1 MANIQ
6 ATGATLHQQILN
18 EIENRIVSGEWAP
31 GFRLPF
37 EVDLA
42 ESYGVSRM
50 TVNKVLTQLAKAG
63 LIERRKR
70 SGSFVAQPQVQSA
83 ILEIHTIAA
92 EVRSMNQAYSFTL
105 QSRSIRKAGPLDR
118 AAIEVSAETRLIQ
131 LRCVHFAGDM
141 PFCTE
146 ERLINLDTVPEAEE
160 ADFSATPAGEWL
172 IAQTPWSAAEHKI
185 SAVAAD
191 EHVSELLDV
200 PVHTPCL
207 VVQRRTWNGSGP
219 VTSVRFTYPGDKHA
233 IVATFTPASA

>member
-1 MANIQ
+1 MANRQ

-18 EIENRIVSGEWAP
+18 EIESRIVSGEWAP

-70 SGSFVAQPQVQSA
+70 SGSFVARPQVQSA

-105 QSRSIRKAGPLDR
+105 QGSGIRRAGPSDR
-118 AAIEVSAETRLIQ
+118 AAIEVSAETRLIDI
-131 LRCVHFAGDM
+131 RCIHFAGDV

-146 ERLINLDTVPEAEE
+146 VRLINLDTVPEAED
-160 ADFSATPAGEWL
+160 ADFSATPPGEWL
-172 IAQTPWSAAEHKI
+172 IGQTPWSAAEHKI
-185 SAVAAD
+185 LAVAAD
-191 EHVSELLDV
+191 EHVSELLDI

-207 VVQRRTWNGSGP
+207 VVQRRTWNSSGP
-219 VTSVRFTYPGDKHA
+219 VTSVRFTYPGDRHA
-233 IVATFTPASA
+233 IIATFTPASV